1 MSYPDFLKSENL
13 ALYYSNKET
22 EKEIIT
28 KIVFGKE
35 NQYYINKNNFIFDNE
50 SYKEYLNSLKKR
62 SGS

>member
-28 KIVFGKE
+28 KMVFGKE
-35 NQYYINKNNFIFDNE
+35 NQYYINKNNYDWDDE
-50 SYKEYLNSLKKR
+50 D
-62 SGS
+62 